1 MAKRV
6 LAIGIEP
13 GVADYS
19 TFPQL
24 TPELVRNYIET
35 QLLRLRGLGYEVTS
49 CLIDLDAAAEAAVT
63 AALRDESFDCIVIGA
78 GPARAEAAPA
88 AVREGAQPRPPP
100 GAQCGDLLQHHAR
113 RHRRGRAALDR
124 ALTRRW
130 PACAPHPARSEL
142 PPRRAPRRHHGA
154 SRWRRWLFFWPEST
168 SGAMT
173 QLTTGE
179 VEHASRSSHWKF
191 WDRCVSDGCD
201 GNAGA

>member
-63 AALRDESFDCIVIGA
+63 AALRDESFACIVIGA
-78 GPARAEAAPA
+78 GLREPKQRLLLFEKVLNLVHRLAPNAAICFNTTPADTAEA
-88 AVREGAQPRPPP
+88 VQ
-100 GAQCGDLLQHHAR
+100 
-113 RHRRGRAALDR
+113 
-124 ALTRRW
+124 RW
-130 PACAPHPARSEL
+130 IEP
-142 PPRRAPRRHHGA
+142 
-154 SRWRRWLFFWPEST
+154 
-168 SGAMT
+168 
-173 QLTTGE
+173 
-179 VEHASRSSHWKF
+179 
-191 WDRCVSDGCD
+191 
-201 GNAGA
+201 